1 LKKGFSM
8 RVAIRLLTGATLVFF
23 VVAIAAAQ
31 LGEQARATQ
40 PSYQWPGLLE
50 ALIVV
55 ALLALTVL
63 LFLVASI
70 LGLALAIRAKEW
82 SWAFT
87 IGLSAAGIILIYL
100 GSFLPNGFLLPVLRL
115 LPPFGNWGFLLFFVP
130 ALLGDVFLALYGFR
144 TSPDPRPSLFARL
157 DG

>member
-40 PSYQWPGLLE
+40 PRYQWPGLIE

-70 LGLALAIRAKEW
+70 LGLALAIRAKE
-82 SWAFT
+82 
-87 IGLSAAGIILIYL
+87 
-100 GSFLPNGFLLPVLRL
+100 
-115 LPPFGNWGFLLFFVP
+115 
-130 ALLGDVFLALYGFR
+130 
-144 TSPDPRPSLFARL
+144 
-157 DG
+157 